1 MNQIVINS
9 QTADVSSDLSVSL
22 QYKSNLFSEVDKL
35 SLNYSLTVSLPITIR
50 NRAIFGMA
58 GVNSQ
63 SDAPRKRMKA
73 QLFMDGVMV
82 LDGVCYLTEVTE
94 TAYNVCFLWGLD
106 QIEGLKEAGNIE
118 DMDLGAF
125 TMAGQPDASGNLPI
139 KYSAYDSAM
148 VSDAPFFAQTE
159 GGQGV
164 ANEDGSFPVECVPA
178 PFIRALWLFDLIMQ
192 SNGVA
197 YKMDASAMY
206 DLRHLVI
213 PICGREVDED
223 DFSLSSTGVG
233 TFNNPSN
240 RATFTSSKG
249 VEFLASDAAK
259 QIAVLSGAVPTG
271 SAMSKPNSYEIG
283 FSGSGSADVT
293 ITGKA
298 TIPAHRYQFTL
309 RVCVDA
315 YVYDESK
322 GWGEKVT
329 FSEHAKD
336 RIIRSN
342 KDVEMVIDWS
352 VTIPLEFEYANNYI
366 LFRVYAKSV
375 DGSFPGATLSSM
387 SFAFTGV
394 SVENAGYKST
404 IDIAKNIPN
413 MKQIDFIKTVCNVLG
428 VFAMPPANGS
438 DVIRFVRADVFRAD
452 EAQDWSGYLV
462 SGGDSMQFTFGD
474 LAQKNIITFKERSD
488 DGEPT
493 TAYFEVSN
501 ENIEKESTYLELPL
515 TELAGGRFKLF
526 TKEVKD
532 DGTIEYN
539 RENLDDV
546 FMFLADQG
554 GTAFAT
560 WQGMATRD
568 ILKRFDDFADLVK
581 APVVVKRRFLLSP
594 VILKNVDFCKPV
606 YLRQT
611 GCFYGI
617 ISISAG
623 GELATVE
630 LLQMD
635 L

>member
-1 MNQIVINS
+1 MIQIVINN

-22 QYKSNLFSEVDKL
+22 QYKSNLFSAVDKL
-35 SLNYSLTVSLPITIR
+35 SLNYSLTVSLPVTIR

-58 GVNSQ
+58 GVNIN
-63 SDAPRKRMKA
+63 SDAPRKRMQA

-82 LDGVCYLTEVTE
+82 FDGVCYLTEVTE

-106 QIEGLKEAGNIE
+106 QIEGLKDAGNIE
-118 DMDLGAF
+118 DMELGAF
-125 TMAGQPDASGNLPI
+125 TMGGQPDASGNLPVS
-139 KYSAYDSAM
+139 YSTYDAAM
-148 VSDAPFFAQTE
+148 VSDAPFFALTE

-164 ANEDGSFPVECVPA
+164 ANEAGSFPVECVPA
-178 PFIRALWLFDLIMQ
+178 PFIRAFWLFDLIMR

-197 YKMDASAMY
+197 YQMDASAMY

-233 TFNNPSN
+233 TFTNPSN

-249 VEFLASDAAK
+249 KEFLTSDAAK
-259 QIAVLSGAVPTG
+259 QIAVLSGAVPVG
-271 SAMSKPNSYEIG
+271 SAMSKPNDYEIG
-283 FSGSGSADVT
+283 FSGSGSADVK

-315 YVYDESK
+315 YVYDETK
-322 GWGEKVT
+322 GWGEKIT
-329 FSEHAKD
+329 FSEHARD

-342 KDVEMVIDWS
+342 NDGEMVIDWS
-352 VTIPLEFEYANNYI
+352 VTVPLEFEYANNFV
-366 LFRVYAKSV
+366 LFRVYGKSV
-375 DGSFPGATLSSM
+375 DGSFPGATLSAM
-387 SFAFTGV
+387 AFAFTGV

-404 IDIAKNIPN
+404 ISIARNIPN
-413 MKQIDFIKTVCNVLG
+413 MKQIDYIKTVCNVLG
-428 VFAMPPANGS
+428 VFAMPPAAGS
-438 DVIRFVRADVFRAD
+438 DVIRFVRADVFKAD

-462 SGGDSMQFTFGD
+462 EGGHMMQFTFGD
-474 LAQKNIITFKERSD
+474 LAQKNIITYKERSD

-493 TAYFEVSN
+493 SAYFDVNN

-526 TKEVKD
+526 KKEVKD
-532 DGTIEYN
+532 DGTIEYE
-539 RENLDDV
+539 RESLDDV
-546 FMFLADQG
+546 FMMMDDQG

-560 WQGMATRD
+560 WQGMAPRD
-568 ILKRFDDFADLVK
+568 VLGRFSDFSELVK
-581 APVVVKRRFLLSP
+581 DPVVVKRQFRLSP
-594 VILKNVDFCKPV
+594 VVLKNVDFCKPI
-606 YLRQT
+606 YLRQS
-611 GCFYGI
+611 GNFYGI

-623 GELATVE
+623 GDIATVE
-630 LLQMD
+630 MLL
-635 L
+635 LNL